1 MKTSEKTAEIGRT
14 FTVVDPATGRSFIGF
29 GSELDEAIADAM
41 AQWKAA
47 TAATLRVRYLVQSYC
62 TEGVK

>member
-1 MKTSEKTAEIGRT
+1 MDVNGKTLDVGRT
-14 FTVVDPATGRSFIGF
+14 FTVVDPTTGRSFIGF

-47 TAATLRVRYLVQSYC
+47 TASSLRVRYLVQSYC
-62 TEGVK
+62 TEGR